1 MAATLSVVVPAY
13 QEEARVPR
21 LVEAVR
27 DTAARDAERAGL
39 ELVEVVVVDD
49 GSTDATAA
57 VLEQAART
65 LPLLRPM
72 AAPGGH
78 GGKGHAVAAGIAA
91 ARGDLVLLVDCDLS
105 GPLSEVAPLHAALG
119 DGADVAIGSRAAA
132 GADVR
137 NTPLTREFM
146 GRTFNRLVRA
156 ATGLPHRDTQCPLKL
171 LHTNDAQR
179 LVADVRTRGFAF
191 DVELLVRAQ
200 AEGLVVVEV
209 PIAFC
214 HDRDSRVDP
223 VAHAFEMA
231 RDVARLRRAQREPKR
246 DARRQVAP
254 ARDELRL

>member
-1 MAATLSVVVPAY
+1 MAPTLSVVVPAY
-13 QEEARVPR
+13 QEERRAPR
-21 LVEAVR
+21 LVEAIR
-27 DTAARDAERAGL
+27 ETARGDAAAAGL
-39 ELVEVVVVDD
+39 ELVEVIVVDD

-57 VLEQAART
+57 VLAEATRS
-65 LPLLRPM
+65 LPLLRPL

-91 ARGDLVLLVDCDLS
+91 ARAELVLLADCDLS
-105 GPLSEVAPLHAALG
+105 APLSEVVRLHDALRT
-119 DGADVAIGSRAAA
+119 GADVAIGSRAAS

-137 NTPLTREFM
+137 NTPLTREYM

-171 LHTNDAQR
+171 LRTADARR
-179 LVADVRTRGFAF
+179 LAADLRTRGYAF

-200 AEGLVVVEV
+200 AAGLSVAEV

-223 VAHAFEMA
+223 VAHALEMA
-231 RDVARLRRAQREPKR
+231 RDVARLRRAQRQPQR
-246 DARRQVAP
+246 DARRQVQP
-254 ARDELRL
+254 AGDELPL